1 MCNRNCL
8 RITGVLKHRGPNA
21 HTHIPNRMSKRQRHE
36 DASSGARVCHPA
48 PAIKCSSLQ
57 ADGSFKE
64 FNLSDHKGR
73 LVAAARACHVTYW
86 ASSVYGE

>member
-1 MCNRNCL
+1 
-8 RITGVLKHRGPNA
+8 
-21 HTHIPNRMSKRQRHE
+21 MSKRQRHE

-48 PAIKCSSLQ
+48 PAIKCTSLQ

-73 LVAAARACHVTYW
+73 SVVCLCTRALLHM
-86 ASSVYGE
+86 GI